1 MKRPGLSTGLY
12 LLLVFLSGAA
22 VGGFAHRFYTMST
35 VLAGPVSPK
44 PDEYR
49 RDLVNEMRT
58 RLSLSS
64 QQVTQLTAILDNTK
78 NRYHEVKN
86 RWDRQVKEA
95 AKPEL
100 KAIQADSI
108 QQIKAILSEPQRAEY
123 DKLRADREKRHHAE
137 KAKIAAPPPSSN

>member
-1 MKRPGLSTGLY
+1 MKRPGFSTGLY

-22 VGGFAHRFYTMST
+22 VGGFAHRLYTVSS
-35 VLAGPVSPK
+35 VLAVPVSPK
-44 PDEYR
+44 PDDYR

-64 QQVTQLTAILDNTK
+64 QQVTQLTAILDDTK

-86 RWDRQVKEA
+86 RWDRQAKEA
-95 AKPEL
+95 EKPEL

-123 DKLRADREKRHHAE
+123 DKLRADREKRRQQN
-137 KAKIAAPPPSSN
+137 KAKATAPPSASN